1 MHLRMKAALHSASVD
16 WNHLKSFLATAEAGT
31 LSAAARGLGLT
42 QPTLGRQ
49 VRALER
55 ALGLPLFERSGK
67 ALLLTRAG
75 RDLLEHVRSMEEAAA
90 RVALSA
96 AGHAQDVEGEV
107 TVSASDAF
115 CAYLLSGFARRLRS
129 EAPGIVL
136 GLAAE
141 NRLSDLRR
149 READIAIRHVRPQDP
164 ELIGRRM
171 PDARAGLYAAT
182 DWIVR
187 NGRPAHLDDLAGVAL
202 IGMDRPA
209 EMRAQLARHGVPHA
223 GLPIPVFSQSSVV
236 VWEMVRAGL
245 GISLM
250 ADAVAARTPGVEE
263 LVVEGFPPIVFP
275 VWLVAHR
282 ELYSS
287 RRIRLVFDLLADEI
301 AGWSRPAT

>member
-1 MHLRMKAALHSASVD
+1 MHPCMKAATHAATLD

-49 VRALER
+49 VAALEQ

-67 ALLLTRAG
+67 SLTLTRAG
-75 RDLLEHVRSMEEAAA
+75 HDLLAHVRAMGEAAGM
-90 RVALSA
+90 VALSA
-96 AGHAQDVEGEV
+96 AGHAQDVAGEV

-115 CAYLLSGFARRLRS
+115 CAYLLPAFARRLGDK
-129 EAPGIVL
+129 APGIVL

-171 PDARAGLYAAT
+171 PDARAGLYAAS
-182 DWIVR
+182 DWIAR
-187 NGRPAHLDDLAGVAL
+187 HGRPRRLDDLAGAAL
-202 IGMDRPA
+202 IGMDRPE
-209 EMRAQLARHGVPHA
+209 EMRAQLAQRGVPHTGMA
-223 GLPIPVFSQSSVV
+223 IPVFSQSSVV

-245 GISLM
+245 GVSLM
-250 ADAVAARTPGVEE
+250 ADAVATRTPGVEE

-275 VWLVAHR
+275 VWLVTHR
-282 ELYSS
+282 ELHSS
-287 RRIRLVFDLLADEI
+287 RRIRIVFDLLADEI
-301 AGWSRPAT
+301 AGWDGRA